1 MITGPRPPLEGHLP
15 TADDGQILWDWITSY
30 MIFFKI
36 DFMDQISAQLLD
48 VNIVQ

>member
-1 MITGPRPPLEGHLP
+1 MITGPRPPLEGPLP

-30 MIFFKI
+30 DFFLI
-36 DFMDQISAQLLD
+36 DFMDQMTAQPLD